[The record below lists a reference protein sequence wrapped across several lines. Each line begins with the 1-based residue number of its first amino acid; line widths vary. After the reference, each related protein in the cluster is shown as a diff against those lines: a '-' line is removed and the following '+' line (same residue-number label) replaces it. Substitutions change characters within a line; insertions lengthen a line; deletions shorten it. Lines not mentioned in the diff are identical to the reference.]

1 MKEADS
7 LTALVE
13 YTVFRMW
20 PNEAVISRVKPQLN
34 GVLRGMNAF
43 DEEHKASLVM
53 AYTLAKTYIDTDGR
67 SGHPISWFAMLDE
80 DVSEQLNALVMSFPE

>member
-1 MKEADS
+1 
-7 LTALVE
+7 
-13 YTVFRMW
+13 MW
-20 PNEAVISRVKPQLN
+20 PNGAVVSRVRPQLN

-53 AYTLAKTYIDTDGR
+53 ACMLAKTYIDTDGR

-80 DVSEQLNALVMSFPE
+80 DVRAQLDALVLSSPE